1 MMARQL
7 TDREARAFALR
18 WTARTL
24 REIEPRDFLDAFTN
38 HDIAVADKAHRAL
51 LRLARQLDA
60 RADSMGAMESATRSP
75 DMLPPGVMDE

>member
-1 MMARQL
+1 MGRQL

-18 WTARTL
+18 WTAQVLLQT
-24 REIEPRDFLDAFTN
+24 ESCVVLDAMTD
-38 HDIAVADKAHRAL
+38 HDHAVADKVDRAL

-60 RADSMGAMESATRSP
+60 RADSLGAMESAARSP